1 MTESSVLYRKYRPQ
15 NFDQIVGQADVV
27 TALSAAAE
35 SQSPAHAYLFAGGRG
50 TGKTS
55 LARIFAR
62 ALGVDDADVYEMDAA
77 SHRGVDDVRELRAAV
92 HTLPLSSKY
101 KVYILDEAHMLTKEA
116 FNALLKVLEEP
127 PQHVLFILAT
137 TELDRIPETIR
148 SRCQVF
154 SFNIPSQATLADVV
168 TDIAAREG
176 ITLDAGAA
184 DLVARA
190 GDGSFRD
197 TLGALQR
204 VIQYAGTD
212 GTVRL
217 AEVTRVLGT
226 VGFDLVQGFL
236 TGVLEKKPE
245 VFSLIESLSDGQAED
260 LVVTSLDYIRQAL
273 VLRYRGEESAEGLS
287 SNQMDFVKALAASKV
302 VTSALITELL
312 DTHAALRR
320 ATIATVPLFLFV
332 TRQFEKAG

>member
-15 NFDQIVGQADVV
+15 TFDQVVGQSDVV
-27 TALSAAAE
+27 KALSAAAE
-35 SQSPAHAYLFAGGRG
+35 TGKPAHAYLFAGGRG

-77 SHRGVDDVRELRAAV
+77 SHRGVDDVRELRQAV

-127 PQHVLFILAT
+127 PRHVLFILAT

-176 ITLDAGAA
+176 ITLDDGVA
-184 DLVARA
+184 DIVARA

-204 VIQYAGTD
+204 VIQHAGVD

-226 VGFDLVQGFL
+226 VGFDLVQGFI
-236 TGVLEKKPE
+236 TGILEKKPE

-260 LVVTSLDYIRQAL
+260 LVVASMGYVRQSL
-273 VLRYRGEESAEGLS
+273 VLRYRGSASAEGMS
-287 SNQMDFVKALAASKV
+287 PDQMEFVKALASSNA
-302 VTSALITELL
+302 VTSALLSELL

-320 ATIATVPLFLFV
+320 ATIASVPLFLFV
-332 TRQFEKAG
+332 TKQFEVAG